1 MRTLDVVGK
10 NLKLGLNVDF
20 SRIAEQQSLMKLPAF
35 CFDTIRRD
43 IDFPL
48 KHAAGIPADNAFYQL
63 FGIRTGRQ
71 MFDISRRIKSCP
83 PVHPIGRVY
92 FCAGL
97 FFRQQHPRF
106 IAGNVGSL
114 LQAKA

>member
-1 MRTLDVVGK
+1 
-10 NLKLGLNVDF
+10 
-20 SRIAEQQSLMKLPAF
+20 
-35 CFDTIRRD
+35 
-43 IDFPL
+43 
-48 KHAAGIPADNAFYQL
+48 
-63 FGIRTGRQ
+63 

-114 LQAKA
+114 LQAKGMIFAAGLNLCHI